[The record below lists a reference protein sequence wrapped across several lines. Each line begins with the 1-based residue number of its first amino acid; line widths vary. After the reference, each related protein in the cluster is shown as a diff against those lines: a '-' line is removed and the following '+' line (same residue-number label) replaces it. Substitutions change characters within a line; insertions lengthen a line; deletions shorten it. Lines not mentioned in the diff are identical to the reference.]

1 MQIEIVR
8 TKEQM
13 KRLRALYEEAFPKSE
28 KKPFSMMKRLRKKGN
43 MEFLCIEDGEGSFL
57 GLAIMLLCGE
67 LALLD
72 YFAVSPEHRGKNVGS
87 QALAALQQR
96 YRDKKFLLEIES
108 TAGLET
114 DGGSGDGKAPS
125 AETGKLPENA
135 AERIRRKSFYLR
147 NGMTP
152 MDFNVDL
159 FGVEMEILTHG
170 RDVSYEEY
178 HSIFETLFPKFMA
191 GKVKRIAKSAS

>member
-1 MQIEIVR
+1 MPLKTAQS
-8 TKEQM
+8 KDQM
-13 KRLRALYEEAFPKSE
+13 KHIRALYEAAFPKSE
-28 KKPFSMMKRLRKKGN
+28 KKPFSMMKRLQRKGN
-43 MEFLCIEDGEGSFL
+43 MEFLCVEDEEGCFL

-72 YFAVSPEHRGKNVGS
+72 YFAILPEHRGKNVGS

-108 TAGLET
+108 TAGLEA
-114 DGGSGDGKAPS
+114 GGDGSDCKTAA
-125 AETGKLPENA
+125 AETIKLPENA
-135 AERIRRKSFYLR
+135 AERLRRKAFYLR

-152 MDFNVDL
+152 IDFNVDL

-170 RDVSYEEY
+170 KDVSFEEY
-178 HSIFETLFPKFMA
+178 YSIFEELFPKFMA
-191 GKVKRIAKSAS
+191 GKVKLRS